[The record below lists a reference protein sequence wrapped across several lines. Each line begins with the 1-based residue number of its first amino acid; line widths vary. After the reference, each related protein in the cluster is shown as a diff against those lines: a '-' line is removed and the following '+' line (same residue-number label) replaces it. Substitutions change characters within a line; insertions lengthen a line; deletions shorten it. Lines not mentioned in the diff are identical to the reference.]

1 MVGTTTLLWWKQPT
15 DYGVNNHLFIKL
27 VFLTF
32 CAYLSEVGGW
42 FEALVLLSLAERDP
56 WNRRNPR
63 RNGLVSWVR
72 VHRFHYNYS
81 PTILNSTIA
90 RFRCSLFAKRSWSTK
105 RHHDRE
111 SFDSIG
117 DPFDDDPIDIP
128 NTKSSTVRSLI
139 RM

>member
-72 VHRFHYNYS
+72 VHRVHYNYS

-90 RFRCSLFAKRSWSTK
+90 RFRCSPFFS
-105 RHHDRE
+105 
-111 SFDSIG
+111 
-117 DPFDDDPIDIP
+117 DPTSQRDFLARR
-128 NTKSSTVRSLI
+128 KVRKEQPS
-139 RM
+139 R